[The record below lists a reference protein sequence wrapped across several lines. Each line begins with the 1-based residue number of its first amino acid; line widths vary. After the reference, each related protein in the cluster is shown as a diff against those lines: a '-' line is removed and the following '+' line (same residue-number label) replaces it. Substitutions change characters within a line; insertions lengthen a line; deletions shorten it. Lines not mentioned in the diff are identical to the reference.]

1 MGIISERVLKEFIH
15 KHSDSAAG
23 VLNWRRIVRAADW
36 KSGADVNS
44 TFPNSDLVG
53 EKTVFNIAQNRYRLI
68 AYISFHMQV
77 VYIMQV
83 VSIKAILTH
92 KEYNKGAWK
101 I

>member
-1 MGIISERVLKEFIH
+1 VRIISERVLKEFIH

-23 VLNWRRIVRAADW
+23 LLNWRRIVRAADW

-68 AYISFHMQV
+68 AYISFHMHV
-77 VYIMQV
+77 VYV
-83 VSIKAILTH
+83 KAILTH
-92 KEYNKGAWK
+92 KEYDKGAWK